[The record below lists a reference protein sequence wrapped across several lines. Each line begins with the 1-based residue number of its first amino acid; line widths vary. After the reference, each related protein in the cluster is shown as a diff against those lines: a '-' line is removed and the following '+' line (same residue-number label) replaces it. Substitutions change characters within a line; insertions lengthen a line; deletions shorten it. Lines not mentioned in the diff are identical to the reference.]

1 MAKPSERR
9 TATTLAFGVRLR
21 AMRES
26 AGLTQE
32 LLSHRTGLSVTYV
45 ASVERG
51 ERNIGLSN
59 LLRLAVAL
67 STNPSELV
75 KDLPIPDPIAPT
87 A

>member
-1 MAKPSERR
+1 MVKPSERR

-21 AMRES
+21 TMRES

-59 LLRLAVAL
+59 LMRLAAAL
-67 STNPSELV
+67 DTPTSELV
-75 KDLPIPDPIAPT
+75 RDLPAP
-87 A
+87 APLVN